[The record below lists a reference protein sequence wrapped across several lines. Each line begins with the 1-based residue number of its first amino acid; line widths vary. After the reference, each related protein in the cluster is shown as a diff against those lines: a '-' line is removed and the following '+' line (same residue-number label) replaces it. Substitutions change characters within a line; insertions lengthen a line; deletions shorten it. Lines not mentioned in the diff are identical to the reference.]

1 METIHTQL
9 SKAWRRLW
17 LQSWVNLFGWS
28 LLVALSIAFVACLI
42 PKLYFIPYR
51 FEFWGGTWIA
61 SAAVLSALIAS
72 AIAWWRRPTPIATA
86 VEIDRRFGLRERCS
100 SSLSMNAD
108 DRDSA
113 IGQALLKD
121 TVAKLERVDIRD
133 QFPIKPGPQIVW
145 LALPIAAC
153 LALFWVPDAEL
164 DVTNALGNSTNAP
177 IVNIKNQTA
186 PILKAIQKKRE
197 DAESKGDKESAEQFK
212 RIEEKINSL
221 QNSTEADRKKIIAD
235 INDLKKELQQKKE
248 SLGSSEQLKKSLE
261 GMKDLNAGPAEKMAK
276 ALQEGEFDKA
286 EQELEKMIDAL
297 KSDKL
302 TGEQTQQLQKQLE
315 QMQKALEKAKAKQE
329 ELKQQLEK
337 ELEKAEKEGDTQ
349 KVADLRKK
357 LENMENAQASQ
368 GKSMDKIQSQLAKAQ
383 QAMQNGDK
391 QSAADALEEMQD
403 ELSELAENQADS
415 EELEDMI
422 EQFENAKSASKCK
435 ECNGAGC
442 KECNQAGN
450 GQKGGKGKPN
460 GKGKGK
466 GKGKSDSDQPGD
478 GNGEGKGEG
487 DRDESEADFKNYD
500 AQVREEMRKGET
512 VNGGKADGKNRKG
525 MTREE
530 ARQAVLSSEPDRPDA
545 IESIQLPKAQRDQL
559 KEYFDSLRDEK

>member
-1 METIHTQL
+1 
-9 SKAWRRLW
+9 
-17 LQSWVNLFGWS
+17 
-28 LLVALSIAFVACLI
+28 
-42 PKLYFIPYR
+42 
-51 FEFWGGTWIA
+51 
-61 SAAVLSALIAS
+61 
-72 AIAWWRRPTPIATA
+72 
-86 VEIDRRFGLRERCS
+86 
-100 SSLSMNAD
+100 MNAD

-133 QFPIKPGPQIVW
+133 QFPVKPGPHVVW
-145 LALPIAAC
+145 VSLPLAAC

-164 DVTNALGNSTNAP
+164 TAANKLGSSTNAP

-197 DAESKGDKESAEQFK
+197 EAESKGDKESAEQFK

-221 QNSTEADRKKIIAD
+221 QNSNEADRKKIIAD
-235 INDLKKELQQKKE
+235 LNDLKKELQQKKE
-248 SLGSSEQLKKSLE
+248 SLGSSEELKKSLE

-302 TGEQTQQLQKQLE
+302 TPEQSQQLQKQLE
-315 QMQKALEKAKAKQE
+315 QMQKAIEQAKAKQE
-329 ELKQQLEK
+329 EQKQQLEK

-349 KVADLRKK
+349 KIADLRKK
-357 LENMENAQASQ
+357 LEEMENAQAGQ
-368 GKSMDKIQSQLAKAQ
+368 GKSMDKIKSQLAKAQ

-391 QSAADALEEMQD
+391 QAAADALEEMQD

-422 EQFENAKSASKCK
+422 EQFENAKNASKCK

-450 GQKGGKGKPN
+450 GQKSGKGKQ
-460 GKGKGK
+460 GGKGK
-466 GKGKSDSDQPGD
+466 GKGKSDSDEPGD
-478 GNGEGKGEG
+478 GDGEGKGQG
-487 DRDESEADFKNYD
+487 DRAESESDFKNYD

-512 VNGGKADGKNRKG
+512 TNGGKADGKNRKG

-530 ARQAVLSSEPDRPDA
+530 ARQAVLTSEPDRPDA

-559 KEYFDSLRDEK
+559 KEYFDSLRDNK

>member
-1 METIHTQL
+1 METIHKQL

-17 LQSWVNLFGWS
+17 LQSWVHLFGWS
-28 LLVALSIAFVACLI
+28 LLVALSIAFVACLF
-42 PKLYFIPYR
+42 PKFYFIPYR
-51 FEFWGGTWIA
+51 FEFWGGASIA
-61 SAAVLSALIAS
+61 VAAILSAVIAT
-72 AIAWWRRPTPIATA
+72 AAAWWRRPSSIAAA

-100 SSLSMNAD
+100 SSLSMNAV
-108 DRDSA
+108 DRDTA

-133 QFPIKPGPQIVW
+133 QFPVKPGPHIVW
-145 LALPIAAC
+145 VALPLAAC

-164 DVTNALGNSTNAP
+164 NVANALGNSANAP
-177 IVNIKNQTA
+177 VVNIKNHTA

-197 DAESKGDKESAEQFK
+197 EAESKGDAESAEQFK

-221 QNSTEADRKKIIAD
+221 QNSNEADRKKIIAD
-235 INDLKKELQQKKE
+235 INELKKELQQKKE

-286 EQELEKMIDAL
+286 EQELEKMIEAL

-302 TGEQTQQLQKQLE
+302 TPEQTQQLQKQLE
-315 QMQKALEKAKAKQE
+315 QMQKAMEQAKAKQE
-329 ELKQQLEK
+329 EQKQQLEK

-349 KVADLRKK
+349 KIADLRKK
-357 LENMENAQASQ
+357 LENLENAQAGQ

-391 QSAADALEEMQD
+391 QAAADALEEMQD

-435 ECNGAGC
+435 ECNGTGC
-442 KECNQAGN
+442 KECNQTGK
-450 GQKGGKGKPN
+450 GQKSGKGKQ
-460 GKGKGK
+460 GGKGK
-466 GKGKSDSDQPGD
+466 GKGKSDSDEPGD
-478 GNGEGKGEG
+478 GEGEGKGQG
-487 DRDESEADFKNYD
+487 DRAESESDFKDYD

-530 ARQAVLSSEPDRPDA
+530 ARQAVLSSEPDSPDA

-559 KEYFDSLRDEK
+559 KEYFDSLRDNQ